1 MINNLSADKK
11 RLVSNFFSLSSVE
24 AANYLFPII
33 TLPYLVRILG
43 PEKYGLI
50 NFAQSLA
57 YYFVILTDYGFNL
70 SATKEVSVNRDDAHK
85 VSSIFNSIM
94 AVKLAL
100 MAASIVIMGLL
111 VFFVPKFRQ
120 DWLIYVF
127 SFGAVIGNLLFPIWL
142 FQGMERMKT
151 IALLNLA
158 ARTIFLTAVFVFIR
172 NEKDFIYVPLITSF
186 GSVVSGIMSLVIA
199 SRMFGIVFSLPSW
212 KSCKQALKDG
222 WHVFISTVSVSLYT
236 SSNAFIL
243 GLFTNNTIVGYF
255 SAAEKIITFINKAFN
270 PLLASVYPHISKT
283 AAIAKEVAVLK
294 LRKLFVLVI
303 LLSFVVFIVVLLFSR
318 KMVSL
323 ILGPGYL
330 DSIIIVR
337 ILSPLVFI
345 LPVSYIFAN
354 LALLP
359 FNLNRYYAKIYII
372 GGLLNVVLLLTSLYF
387 FRAGA
392 SGAALSV
399 LITQAVITVLMF
411 VVLRR
416 NGIRIVN
423 IDISSLM
430 KVFGNKA
437 VIDN

>member
-1 MINNLSADKK
+1 M
-11 RLVSNFFSLSSVE
+11 
-24 AANYLFPII
+24 
-33 TLPYLVRILG
+33 
-43 PEKYGLI
+43 
-50 NFAQSLA
+50 
-57 YYFVILTDYGFNL
+57 
-70 SATKEVSVNRDDAHK
+70 
-85 VSSIFNSIM
+85 
-94 AVKLAL
+94 
-100 MAASIVIMGLL
+100 
-111 VFFVPKFRQ
+111 
-120 DWLIYVF
+120 
-127 SFGAVIGNLLFPIWL
+127 
-142 FQGMERMKT
+142 
-151 IALLNLA
+151 
-158 ARTIFLTAVFVFIR
+158 
-172 NEKDFIYVPLITSF
+172 
-186 GSVVSGIMSLVIA
+186 
-199 SRMFGIVFSLPSW
+199 
-212 KSCKQALKDG
+212 
-222 WHVFISTVSVSLYT
+222 
-236 SSNAFIL
+236 
-243 GLFTNNTIVGYF
+243 
-255 SAAEKIITFINKAFN
+255 
-270 PLLASVYPHISKT
+270 
-283 AAIAKEVAVLK
+283 
-294 LRKLFVLVI
+294 FVLVI